1 MLASLFSMTG
11 LATAA
16 FFALAMLAAWRRTA

>member
-1 MLASLFSMTG
+1 MLASFPFMTG